1 MPEWELKETSPLKT
15 KWRKYIPAET
25 EPTPSAVNDSFIG
38 LGDSEEELEL
48 EPLEVLNTS
57 LDESDDEAKDWNKGN
72 LSDVGK
78 QKRGKS
84 TKNAEIERM
93 VKKIMSRNK
102 DYKRNSKEVH
112 MERLAGS
119 VKDTDCQEGLKEDAE
134 GDNECIREGWSI
146 YGHRHR
152 HLLGEM

>member
-1 MPEWELKETSPLKT
+1 MDKDGGIDGGMRMPEWELKETSPLKT

-25 EPTPSAVNDSFIG
+25 QPTPAAVNDSFIG

-57 LDESDDEAKDWNKGN
+57 LDESDDEAKDGNKGN

-84 TKNAEIERM
+84 PKNTEIERM
-93 VKKIMSRNK
+93 VKEIMSRNK
-102 DYKRNSKEVH
+102 GSLQKNKTVKLGKSSKQ
-112 MERLAGS
+112 GG
-119 VKDTDCQEGLKEDAE
+119 GLPV
-134 GDNECIREGWSI
+134 GREFPTFLTGK
-146 YGHRHR
+146 
-152 HLLGEM
+152 LL